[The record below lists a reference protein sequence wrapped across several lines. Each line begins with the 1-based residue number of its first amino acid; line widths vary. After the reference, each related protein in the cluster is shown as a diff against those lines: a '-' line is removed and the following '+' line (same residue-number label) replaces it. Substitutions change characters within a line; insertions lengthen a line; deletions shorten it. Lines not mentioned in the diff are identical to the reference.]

1 MADGLDVVWRHMG
14 LGCHAV
20 NKKGGVETLL
30 VGEIVFVFGTPET
43 GLKADNVTAT
53 VVCGDDRQEK

>member
-1 MADGLDVVWRHMG
+1 MG